1 MRNNLRNLL
10 SVPVFAI
17 AAMAFTTAN
26 ADAQCPGGCFGYPT
40 PSQPTFRTFVPA
52 VQFQRVEIVPVQTF
66 VQPEIII
73 APQQFTPAPLQQTF
87 VSQPAIVESG
97 IVNVPQNFPQPVY
110 PGLPEG
116 AYNVQPILPMQLG
129 LPVQQPFAVETGTQV
144 IPPVTKP
151 MDTDSTD
158 GMEEDV
164 EEGQI
169 EGEIISPADGV
180 SEAPSVLQQDNA
192 SDMPLTAARGLE
204 AEKAAMEKAAMEK
217 AAMEKAAMEKAAM
230 EKAAMEKAAMEKAA
244 MEKAEK
250 EKAEKEKTAKEKAE
264 MKKAE
269 KEKAAM
275 EKAEKE
281 KAEKEKAAMLEKVA
295 MAQQKANKEAA
306 ERLAKEQAAE
316 RKAAKEKAEMEKAA
330 KEKAAKEKAAKEKA
344 EKKVLTKE
352 ERIAN
357 LENSLKRQI
366 KRAKQVSKRNL
377 DSKLE
382 ELQAADATDAAIEAA
397 KLESADALKAKLAE
411 IENRIQARI
420 DQLKE

>member
-230 EKAAMEKAAMEKAA
+230 EKA
-244 MEKAEK
+244 EK

-316 RKAAKEKAEMEKAA
+316 RKAAKEKAEM
-330 KEKAAKEKAAKEKA
+330 EKAAKEKAAKEKA

>member
-217 AAMEKAAMEKAAM
+217 AAMEKAAMEKA
-230 EKAAMEKAAMEKAA
+230 EK
-244 MEKAEK
+244 EKAEK

-275 EKAEKE
+275 E

>member
-10 SVPVFAI
+10 SVPVLAI
-17 AAMAFTTAN
+17 AATAFTTTN
-26 ADAQCPGGCFGYPT
+26 VDAQCPGGCFGYPT
-40 PSQPTFRTFVPA
+40 PSRPAFRTFAPA

-281 KAEKEKAAMLEKVA
+281 KAAMLERVA

-330 KEKAAKEKAAKEKA
+330 KEKAAKGKAAKEKA

>member
-230 EKAAMEKAAMEKAA
+230 EKAEK
-244 MEKAEK
+244 EKAEK

>member
-230 EKAAMEKAAMEKAA
+230 EKAAMEKAEK
-244 MEKAEK
+244 EKAEK

>member
-230 EKAAMEKAAMEKAA
+230 EKAAMEKA
-244 MEKAEK
+244 EK

-316 RKAAKEKAEMEKAA
+316 RKAAKEKAEM
-330 KEKAAKEKAAKEKA
+330 EKAAKEKAAKEKA

>member
-230 EKAAMEKAAMEKAA
+230 EKAAMEKAEK
-244 MEKAEK
+244 EKAEK

-275 EKAEKE
+275 E

-316 RKAAKEKAEMEKAA
+316 RKAAKEKAEM
-330 KEKAAKEKAAKEKA
+330 EKAAKEKAAKEKA

-382 ELQAADATDAAIEAA
+382 ELQAADATDAAIEVA

>member
-217 AAMEKAAMEKAAM
+217 A
-230 EKAAMEKAAMEKAA
+230 
-244 MEKAEK
+244 EK

-275 EKAEKE
+275 E

>member
-230 EKAAMEKAAMEKAA
+230 EKA
-244 MEKAEK
+244 EK

-264 MKKAE
+264 MKKVE

-275 EKAEKE
+275 E

-382 ELQAADATDAAIEAA
+382 ELQAADATDAAIEVA

>member
-217 AAMEKAAMEKAAM
+217 AAMEKA
-230 EKAAMEKAAMEKAA
+230 
-244 MEKAEK
+244 EK

>member
-10 SVPVFAI
+10 SVPVLAI
-17 AAMAFTTAN
+17 AATAFTTTN
-26 ADAQCPGGCFGYPT
+26 VDAQCPGGCFGYPT
-40 PSQPTFRTFVPA
+40 PSRPAFRTFAPA

-217 AAMEKAAMEKAAM
+217 AAMEKAAMEKA
-230 EKAAMEKAAMEKAA
+230 
-244 MEKAEK
+244 EK

-316 RKAAKEKAEMEKAA
+316 RKAAKEKAEM
-330 KEKAAKEKAAKEKA
+330 EKAAKEKAAKEKA

>member
-230 EKAAMEKAAMEKAA
+230 EKA
-244 MEKAEK
+244 EK

-275 EKAEKE
+275 E

-316 RKAAKEKAEMEKAA
+316 RKAAKEKAEM
-330 KEKAAKEKAAKEKA
+330 EKAAKEKAAKEKA

>member
-217 AAMEKAAMEKAAM
+217 AAMEKAAMEKAEK
-230 EKAAMEKAAMEKAA
+230 EKAEK
-244 MEKAEK
+244 EKAEK

-281 KAEKEKAAMLEKVA
+281 KAEMLERVA

>member
-217 AAMEKAAMEKAAM
+217 AAMEKAEK
-230 EKAAMEKAAMEKAA
+230 
-244 MEKAEK
+244 EKAEK

>member
-230 EKAAMEKAAMEKAA
+230 EKAEK
-244 MEKAEK
+244 EKAEK

-275 EKAEKE
+275 E

>member
-217 AAMEKAAMEKAAM
+217 AAMEKAEK
-230 EKAAMEKAAMEKAA
+230 
-244 MEKAEK
+244 EKAEK

-264 MKKAE
+264 MRKAE

-281 KAEKEKAAMLEKVA
+281 KAAMLERVA

-316 RKAAKEKAEMEKAA
+316 RKAAKEKGEMEKAA
-330 KEKAAKEKAAKEKA
+330 KEKAAKGKAAKEKA

>member
-230 EKAAMEKAAMEKAA
+230 EKAEK
-244 MEKAEK
+244 EKAEK
-250 EKAEKEKTAKEKAE
+250 EKTEKEKTAKEKAE

>member
-230 EKAAMEKAAMEKAA
+230 EKA
-244 MEKAEK
+244 EK

-281 KAEKEKAAMLEKVA
+281 KAEKEKAAMLERVA

-316 RKAAKEKAEMEKAA
+316 RKAAKEKAEM
-330 KEKAAKEKAAKEKA
+330 EKAAKEKAAKEKA

>member
-217 AAMEKAAMEKAAM
+217 AAMEKA
-230 EKAAMEKAAMEKAA
+230 
-244 MEKAEK
+244 EK

-275 EKAEKE
+275 E

-316 RKAAKEKAEMEKAA
+316 RKAAKEKAEM
-330 KEKAAKEKAAKEKA
+330 EKAAKEKAAKEKA

>member
-230 EKAAMEKAAMEKAA
+230 EKA
-244 MEKAEK
+244 EK

-281 KAEKEKAAMLEKVA
+281 KAAMLERVA

>member
-230 EKAAMEKAAMEKAA
+230 EKA
-244 MEKAEK
+244 EK

-264 MKKAE
+264 MKKVE

-275 EKAEKE
+275 E

-316 RKAAKEKAEMEKAA
+316 RKAAKEKAEM
-330 KEKAAKEKAAKEKA
+330 EKAAKEKAAKEKA